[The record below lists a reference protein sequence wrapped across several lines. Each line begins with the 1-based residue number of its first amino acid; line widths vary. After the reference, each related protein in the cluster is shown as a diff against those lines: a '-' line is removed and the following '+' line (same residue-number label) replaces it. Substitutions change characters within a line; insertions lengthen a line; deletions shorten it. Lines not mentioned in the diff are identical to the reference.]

1 MQVGHGLAEGVHVG
15 QSVGCIRL
23 RERHTSQKDAA
34 VYGEGGQWGVEGG
47 RVGRRHLQRVVAE
60 C

>member
-1 MQVGHGLAEGVHVG
+1 MHVG

-23 RERHTSQKDAA
+23 SERHTSQKEAA

-47 RVGRRHLQRVVAE
+47 RVGRRHVQRVVAE